1 MKLSLCSVLFALV
14 LCSLCGAS
22 SEIHEEEQNGGVKN
36 DLGNV
41 TIEVLPADDDNND
54 VELTNYLL
62 EELMGSTEES
72 DQL

>member
-1 MKLSLCSVLFALV
+1 MKLSLCSVLFALI

-22 SEIHEEEQNGGVKN
+22 GGIHEEEKKEGVKN

-62 EELMGSTEES
+62 DELMGATGES